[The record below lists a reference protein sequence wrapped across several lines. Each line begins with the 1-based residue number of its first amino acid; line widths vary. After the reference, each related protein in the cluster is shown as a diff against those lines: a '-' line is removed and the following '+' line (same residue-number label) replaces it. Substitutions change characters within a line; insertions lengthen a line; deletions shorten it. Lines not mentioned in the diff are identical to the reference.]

1 MLLSVKI
8 CSADRKVR
16 KLLPLNPTDIAGF
29 FELSVKSLVLIL
41 TKKIRIKFFTPLVLK
56 EVVLDL
62 LTPKLELNF
71 NTKLE

>member
-1 MLLSVKI
+1 MPLSVKI

-41 TKKIRIKFFTPLVLK
+41 TKKNQDKILQTIGFERNGVGF
-56 EVVLDL
+56 
-62 LTPKLELNF
+62 F
-71 NTKLE
+71 NTKTRIEL